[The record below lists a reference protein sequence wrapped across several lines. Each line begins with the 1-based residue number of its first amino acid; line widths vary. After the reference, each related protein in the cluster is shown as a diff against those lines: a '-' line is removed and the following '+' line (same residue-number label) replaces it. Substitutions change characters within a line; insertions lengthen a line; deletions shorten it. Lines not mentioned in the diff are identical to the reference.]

1 MTKME
6 ELMEAG
12 EAAEE
17 YADRKGISYD
27 EAFKLVW
34 ESVWYDEDG
43 EVRDRPVYKGTKD
56 PNWDEYGATVRAYK
70 ELGYN

>member
-12 EAAEE
+12 EAAEK
-17 YADRKGISYD
+17 YASSTGISYAD
-27 EAFKLVW
+27 AFRLVW

-56 PNWDEYGATVRAYK
+56 PNWDEYGATLRN
-70 ELGYN
+70 G